1 MKYEGVRFISNGAIK
16 KAVVSKE
23 ADFSSRRNTFVDVVD
38 VDKEEEGT
46 QDSAL
51 EDSREDR
58 GRKVTE
64 LVRKVTD
71 SVDKLCFTT
80 TALAKTV
87 LGIKRGCH
95 CR

>member
-23 ADFSSRRNTFVDVVD
+23 ADFSARRKTFVDVVD

-51 EDSREDR
+51 GDSREDR
-58 GRKVTE
+58 AGVGKCAVNKDP
-64 LVRKVTD
+64 LGA
-71 SVDKLCFTT
+71 
-80 TALAKTV
+80 AL
-87 LGIKRGCH
+87 
-95 CR
+95 